1 MMQHSTISC
10 TLKEV
15 SPHFINATIAI
26 PRLYVEQL
34 YNQISFLQQTN
45 TQVKGF
51 TKGATPLG
59 YIESNFQPH
68 ILDHL
73 KEFFFKYFVIDW
85 LYAELDKEGKCL
97 AAEPRLIEITLV
109 PNQPALYHFSLS
121 LVPDLSLQGWKR
133 LPFKPSKRKNYKDLD
148 RQVKKF
154 LKEEEDAQQTCPNFI
169 QSGDWIYFSVQ
180 ILSHNH
186 TPLFDNHE
194 VFLWIKIGTE
204 ESDIQTQHLFNGK
217 KIKDT
222 FVTQHS
228 LLQEYFSRSVETE
241 YFFKVKI
248 HDVIPFA
255 FFDTENFKK
264 HFKIKNSA
272 EIHHKL
278 IEVFSYRNDISQR
291 RAIVEES
298 LKLLLSKYPFEVPN
312 HLILRKHKEILDS
325 IQNNPDYPIY
335 KTQRDFHEK
344 IKKLATK
351 QVKEQMLINRLALQE
366 KLTTSLEDVHYYL
379 NLTKRARIRE
389 FLYFKPPET
398 QVFGQETPLSA
409 IIMSRHCLQEKTLNY
424 TIYNL
429 IKQKTKKV

>member
-15 SPHFINATIAI
+15 SPHFINATITI
-26 PRLYVEQL
+26 PRLYVEKL
-34 YNQISFLQQTN
+34 YNQISFLQQSS

-59 YIESNFQPH
+59 YIECNFQPH

-85 LYAELDKEGKCL
+85 LYQEVEREGKCL
-97 AAEPRLIEITLV
+97 ASEPRLIEIVLL
-109 PNQPALYHFSLS
+109 PNQPAFYHFSLS
-121 LVPDLSLQGWKR
+121 LVPDISLQGWKR
-133 LPFKPSKRKNYKDLD
+133 LPFKASKRKNYKDLD

-154 LKEEEDAQQTCPNFI
+154 LKVEEDAQKTSTDTI
-169 QSGDWIYFSVQ
+169 QPGDWILFSVQ
-180 ILSHNH
+180 ILTDNQTS
-186 TPLFDNHE
+186 LFNDYE
-194 VFLWIKIGTE
+194 VFLWLKIGNE
-204 ESDIQTQHLFNGK
+204 ESDIQTQQLFGGK

-222 FVTQHS
+222 FVTQHL
-228 LLQEYFSRSVETE
+228 LLQEYFSHSVETE
-241 YFFKVKI
+241 YLFKVKI
-248 HDVIPFA
+248 YDIVPFA
-255 FFDTENFKK
+255 FFDNEKFKK
-264 HFKIKNSA
+264 HFKIKNST

-298 LKLLLSKYPFEVPN
+298 LKLLLSKFPFEIPN
-312 HLILRKHKEILDS
+312 HLILRKQKDILDS

-335 KTQRDFHEK
+335 KTQRDFQEK
-344 IKKLATK
+344 IKKLAIK
-351 QVKEQMLINRLALQE
+351 QVKERMLISRLALQE
-366 KLTTSLEDVHYYL
+366 KITTSFDDVHCYL

-389 FLYFKPPET
+389 FVYFKVPET
-398 QVFGQETPLSA
+398 QVLGQETPLSA
-409 IIMSRHCLQEKTLNY
+409 IVMSRHCLQEKTLNY